1 MWFGDEA
8 MTELVTKEMIA
19 EYEAFLESHPEGHFA
34 QSSLWMISNSDLSVC
49 CAHANVGRGHALAGA
64 GIIVFAENSHKNG
77 TCYCRKGHA
86 LSLQYK
92 YELTDKSEFIH

>member
-1 MWFGDEA
+1 MR
-8 MTELVTKEMIA
+8 T
-19 EYEAFLESHPEGHFA
+19 
-34 QSSLWMISNSDLSVC
+34 NSDLSFC

-92 YELTDKSEFIH
+92 YKLTDQSEFETENAAEAMDLSRIFCPIGDDLYTNSR